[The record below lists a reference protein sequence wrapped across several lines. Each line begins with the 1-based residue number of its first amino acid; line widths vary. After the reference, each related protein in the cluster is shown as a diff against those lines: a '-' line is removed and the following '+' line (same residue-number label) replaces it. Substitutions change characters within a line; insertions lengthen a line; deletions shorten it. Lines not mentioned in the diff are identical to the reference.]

1 MSNYVRWSMQ
11 SLETPRHEDSKED
24 IELLRRQK
32 ETEIAIA
39 EGRQQGYNEG
49 KQQGYSDGYNSGHEQ
64 GMSEGMAEGR
74 RLGEAS
80 ATQIMAIMES
90 FQAEREHADELIA
103 QDLQTLALDLTRA
116 ILKTALPVHPELLLP
131 LINGLVRDTYSK
143 GGAQLHLHPDDLALL
158 KHHMGEELEQASW
171 KLSANPNM
179 ERGGCLLETPDTQVD
194 ASLSTRWRR
203 LALALGG
210 NTEWLV
216 ERERRKTPES
226 ISRQIVGG
234 GAE

>member
-11 SLETPRHEDSKED
+11 SLETPTHEENKED
-24 IELLRRQK
+24 VELLKRQK

-49 KQQGYSDGYNSGHEQ
+49 KQQGYTDGYNSGHEQ
-64 GMSEGMAEGR
+64 GMNEGMAEGR

-80 ATQIMAIMES
+80 AAQIMAIMES
-90 FQAEREHADELIA
+90 FQTEREHADELIA

-116 ILKTALPVHPELLLP
+116 ILKTALPVRPELLLP
-131 LINGLVRDTYSK
+131 LINGLVRDTYSS

-158 KHHMGEELEQASW
+158 KQHMGEELEQASW
-171 KLSANPNM
+171 KLSANPNI
-179 ERGGCLLETPDTQVD
+179 ERGGCLLETPDTHVD

-203 LALALGG
+203 LALVLGG
-210 NTEWLV
+210 DTEWLV
-216 ERERRKTPES
+216 ERDRRQTPES
-226 ISRQIVGG
+226 ISHRIVGG
-234 GAE
+234 SAE